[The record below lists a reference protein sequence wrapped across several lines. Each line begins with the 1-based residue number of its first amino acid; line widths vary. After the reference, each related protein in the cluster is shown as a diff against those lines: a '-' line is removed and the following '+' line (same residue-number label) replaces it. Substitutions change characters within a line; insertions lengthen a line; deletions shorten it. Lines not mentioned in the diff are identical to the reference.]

1 MKKVYAL
8 LLAAGIFCMA
18 DTIKFKN
25 GAVVEGKIVDE
36 DAQTITIEA
45 GGAKTT
51 YAKID
56 IAFIQ
61 KGGRHISPP
70 PPPPA
75 KAAAPSKNLGTPVS
89 RAQTPAILPGG
100 THVRVETSTVIDSR
114 NSRPGQEFRAFL
126 VGDLKSSDG
135 HVIAASG
142 SQVYLEVVDSEQAGR
157 MIGKSALAVRLSAIT
172 ADGRRIPVNGSVVVV
187 EAQKSQGRDTAR
199 KTLIGAGIG
208 AIANDDHRKGARKGA
223 LVGLGV
229 AALTRGEA
237 VAIPAGKVIEFTIR
251 SDVKL

>member
-142 SQVYLEVVDSEQAGR
+142 SQVYL
-157 MIGKSALAVRLSAIT
+157 
-172 ADGRRIPVNGSVVVV
+172 
-187 EAQKSQGRDTAR
+187 
-199 KTLIGAGIG
+199 
-208 AIANDDHRKGARKGA
+208 DHRKGARKGA